1 MVDHQPVMGLG
12 VGLRHDLDA
21 WPAPV
26 RVELERRAMQVR
38 ARAQGRVLDLDHPP
52 ARELVRRLGAIDQDP
67 AFDGDTEALGAYDAV
82 VSVAALVEFADLPL
96 AIRGID
102 RVLHPAGALFF
113 IEPVARP
120 GWTGLAS
127 ATLGSLLGAVRDQHL
142 GRDVPLAIRASP
154 FIITDIE
161 RFTMPSPLW
170 PLRPFVH
177 GRAMRFDGVTS

>member
-26 RVELERRAMQVR
+26 RLELERRATEVR
-38 ARAQGRVLDLDHPP
+38 ARAHGRVLDLDHPL
-52 ARELVRRLGAIDQDP
+52 ARDLVRRLGAIDHD
-67 AFDGDTEALGAYDAV
+67 AATDEDTDALGAYDVV
-82 VSVAALVEFADLPL
+82 VSVAALVEFADLPA

-102 RVLHPAGALFF
+102 RVLHPAGELFF

-127 ATLGSLLGAVRDQHL
+127 ATAGSILGSVRSQHL
-142 GRDVPLAIRASP
+142 GRDLPLAIRASP

-177 GRAMRFDGVTS
+177 GRAMRFDGVTP